1 MPEMKTS
8 EAAQADAK
16 RLSEID
22 SAKLMSR
29 NSSCTSN
36 SMVKIGG
43 GRVHVT
49 LTVEDDLNVLPPES
63 LTPVYLFFVN
73 SPSIKGSPTSL
84 TPYFK
89 PPPILP
95 TPYST
100 TLAMRLKVLGI
111 SLQTL
116 PRPSQQHSRS
126 SRQSSGIA
134 TPSLFWHRIT
144 APVSYEMAIHR
155 GGCDCNVA
163 FRGLNSHSFEPAHQ
177 YLRRSQGYEPSSILP
192 TLSVW

>member
-49 LTVEDDLNVLPPES
+49 LTVIPLAVIVLRNLGRFRKGIKVRGDPPCYGTGRDLIFTHKIILGPSAQGGPRSNV
-63 LTPVYLFFVN
+63 
-73 SPSIKGSPTSL
+73 
-84 TPYFK
+84 
-89 PPPILP
+89 
-95 TPYST
+95 
-100 TLAMRLKVLGI
+100 
-111 SLQTL
+111 
-116 PRPSQQHSRS
+116 
-126 SRQSSGIA
+126 
-134 TPSLFWHRIT
+134 
-144 APVSYEMAIHR
+144 
-155 GGCDCNVA
+155 
-163 FRGLNSHSFEPAHQ
+163 
-177 YLRRSQGYEPSSILP
+177 
-192 TLSVW
+192 